1 MPTSAPSSNPSP
13 LTLPKRER
21 AQEVER
27 AHRELQRTRREPL
40 RIVIA
45 GDPRRPIRTIAIP
58 ARLPG
63 IVLVIAGGLVLTAL
77 GLGIASYMLRGAVWR
92 LKTRVSAMVEAAD
105 SLARHPLPVS
115 TVAALDGEPQDTRLR
130 VTVKPERSLPPE
142 RQGHLQLESVNN
154 GEALEVTL
162 DLATGEPDER
172 SYRALRHFMRCLRT
186 GAETP
191 IDPRIV
197 ELLFAISRRTGQK
210 ILLVSGFRAPMYSTA
225 KLSYHTRGM
234 AADIRIPGMTPLQVR
249 DLVMSMGVKGVGYYP
264 VSQFVHVDVREEKSF
279 WTDYG
284 HARGDE
290 EDGTH
295 GAE

>member
-1 MPTSAPSSNPSP
+1 
-13 LTLPKRER
+13 LPKLER
-21 AQEVER
+21 AGEVER

-45 GDPRRPIRTIAIP
+45 GDPRRPLRTISIP

-63 IVLVIAGGLVLTAL
+63 IVLAVASVLVLTAL

-105 SLARHPLPVS
+105 SLARHPLPAA

-130 VTVKPERSLPPE
+130 VTVKPERSVPPE
-142 RQGHLQLESVNN
+142 RQGHLHLESVNN

-162 DLATGEPDER
+162 DLATGEPDEH

-191 IDPRIV
+191 IDP
-197 ELLFAISRRTGQK
+197 AHRRAAARHLPAHRQK

-295 GAE
+295 SAE